1 MAALTSNQKASP
13 ALPEEGECGHV
24 ASLHCNSKQP
34 YTASGK
40 TPLTPTSG
48 DGNAGVRVT
57 EGDKA
62 ILQEQPLVVM
72 GAIAD
77 EHLLVLPAA

>member
-1 MAALTSNQKASP
+1 MWALSTAIANN
-13 ALPEEGECGHV
+13 H
-24 ASLHCNSKQP
+24 
-34 YTASGK
+34 YTASGR

-48 DGNAGVRVT
+48 DRNAGVRVT